1 MMRVLA
7 QLGYRRLKY
16 PTVSSK
22 ETALKF
28 LAISLKANNPNK
40 DEQYREKYKQKLERF
55 IKHCSYSQELRDEFD
70 RKKSAGEAWRDWDE

>member
-1 MMRVLA
+1 MRVLA

-28 LAISLKANNPNK
+28 LAISLKASNPNK
-40 DEQYREKYKQKLERF
+40 DEKYREKYKEKLDKF
-55 IKHCSYSQELRDEFD
+55 IKHCNYSQDLKNEYE
-70 RKKSAGEAWRDWDE
+70 RK